1 MINFFLRLCGTRNGR
16 DHEGDV
22 PCNDLASQAKYPNSK
37 QDVDREYKV
46 WQLKNPFP
54 AGEAKIIADHIDHV
68 VKMAGIDCVGL
79 GSDYDGITTIPKGME
94 DVSTYPLLTELML
107 QRGYSEED
115 IHKVL
120 YKNVLCGTP
129 RVRNR

>member
-1 MINFFLRLCGTRNGR
+1 
-16 DHEGDV
+16 V
-22 PCNDLASQAKYPNSK
+22 
-37 QDVDREYKV
+37 
-46 WQLKNPFP
+46 
-54 AGEAKIIADHIDHV
+54 
-68 VKMAGIDCVGL
+68 AGIDCVGL

-120 YKNVLCGTP
+120 YKNVLRALRECEEVAKKISSQP
-129 RVRNR
+129 